1 MKARLVLSAMSLL
14 MLIGAC
20 GTGRVAGPGVY
31 YDDVYYV
38 PGQSRENNY
47 DAFDPVPTLTREEQ
61 KAESRA
67 LAAQQREYERNRGAY
82 YEDTRDFS
90 QIQNEYASVLK
101 DGNIQNTDTL
111 IYYNDETGYWVNGFN
126 GSDFDRS
133 YAERLIRFHGPAI
146 RIPYYSPLYSEIVY
160 FNSYDWNVYVDGHY
174 AYAVPTWT
182 NRWYD
187 YYYFDR
193 FHYGTYY
200 TYGNYPYAFYGWGSP
215 FSRWSFGLHRYY
227 NGFYSRYDFYDPW
240 YYYSKL
246 YYKPNYSFRP
256 GNYVSGPRRD
266 SNSGIRLNGTEER
279 GLRGETRTQGDIRST
294 TPRSLR
300 NDEPRSLRSEADGS
314 LRSGSTVTDAG
325 ARRASEEAASRGGQS
340 TVKSGQTTG
349 SESGQATPTRRSY
362 TTPTYSQGDNTS
374 RPVYNRASYTRVSNA
389 PRPAQTTGTV
399 QSGTEGSTRSVQ
411 QSSTTIGTPRT
422 AASQPAVRS
431 SSSTPGSTS
440 SGVTTRPA
448 VRQSAPVAG
457 SRTATQPSA
466 TPKSGST
473 AVYQRGS
480 STSAPSRSSSGSSSS
495 GSSYSAPSRS
505 SSSGSSS
512 GSSYST
518 PSRSSSSYSGSRS
531 GGSSSG
537 GSSSGGATRSGGRR

>member
-101 DGNIQNTDTL
+101 DENIQNTDTL

-160 FNSYDWNVYVDGHY
+160 FNSYDWNVYVDGGY

-215 FSRWSFGLHRYY
+215 FSRWSFGLHGYY

-246 YYKPNYSFRP
+246 YYKPNYYFRP
-256 GNYVSGPRRD
+256 GNYVSGPRKD
-266 SNSGIRLNGTEER
+266 SNIATRPSTTDER

-422 AASQPAVRS
+422 A
-431 SSSTPGSTS
+431 
-440 SGVTTRPA
+440 
-448 VRQSAPVAG
+448 
-457 SRTATQPSA
+457 TQPSA